1 MLTAEL
7 INSDNVRY
15 RNKICWSFQCVCQP
29 ETHTVQV
36 APLSQIGPA
45 MLRVCQSLTSIVQYV
60 ERNLLSFTSASHL
73 PLRTITKV
81 CISVLFSS
89 SWSSMLVVINIDSLM
104 RGDLCVKLHGG
115 RSQLLFALYQSSID
129 QYFCLRHLH
138 STPPL
143 GGRRRNIAII
153 FGTENL
159 EWRGYPTVK
168 K

>member
-89 SWSSMLVVINIDSLM
+89 SWSSMLVVMNKYSLT
-104 RGDLCVKLHGG
+104 RRRLCDKLHGG
-115 RSQLLFALYQSSID
+115 RSQLLFALRPAAVD
-129 QYFCLRHLH
+129 R
-138 STPPL
+138 
-143 GGRRRNIAII
+143 
-153 FGTENL
+153 
-159 EWRGYPTVK
+159 
-168 K
+168 